1 MRLPAPVRVRE
12 GDGWAAFQAFDSVI
26 CDLTRRNQPPL
37 PFDISKRRRNLGPM
51 DGGLVALLPGG
62 NKATCVDFKC
72 RYRERNP
79 RDFRVSCAKVETRCL
94 MKRPTFMHW
103 VLLRH
108 AL

>member
-1 MRLPAPVRVRE
+1 MYEIGTFIFTLQPRLTVDATKH
-12 GDGWAAFQAFDSVI
+12 AAKV
-26 CDLTRRNQPPL
+26 
-37 PFDISKRRRNLGPM
+37 